1 MHRMSPSDRE
11 KCRRNHP
18 AYQGYVQRT
27 FSNIAADFYGADPDP
42 ERTIWTPRH
51 EPHVPHAR

>member
-11 KCRRNHP
+11 KSRRNHP

-27 FSNIAADFYGADPDP
+27 FSNI
-42 ERTIWTPRH
+42 EVTL
-51 EPHVPHAR
+51 V

>member
-1 MHRMSPSDRE
+1 MSPSDRE
-11 KCRRNHP
+11 KCRRNRP

-42 ERTIWTPRH
+42 ERTIWTPHH
-51 EPHVPHAR
+51 EPHVPHTR